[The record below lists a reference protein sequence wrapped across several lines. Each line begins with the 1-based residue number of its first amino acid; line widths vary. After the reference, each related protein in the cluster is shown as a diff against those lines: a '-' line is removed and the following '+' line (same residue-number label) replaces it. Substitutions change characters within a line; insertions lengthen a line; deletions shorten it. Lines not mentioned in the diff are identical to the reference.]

1 MQIVTANHKLIMR
14 ITFFIIISV
23 LTTSCQSSTQ
33 TDRIDSNTGYTLE
46 EAFPGI
52 NIPNP
57 VELTSPDDG
66 TQRIFVIAQKGA
78 IHVFPNQSNVTAT
91 KTFLDISKQV
101 AYGGEM
107 GLLGLTFHPD
117 FTNNGFFYV
126 NYTKDNPRETVISR
140 FTVDPQDADKADPNS
155 ELILLKFEQPYGNHN
170 GGGIKFG
177 PDGFLYITV
186 GDGGSGGDPQN
197 HGQNQSTLL
206 GTILRIDVNQTNGNR
221 NYGIPN
227 DNPFRG
233 NTNDYREEIYAYG
246 LRNAWRFSFD
256 NETNRLYAG
265 DVGQNKIEEIN
276 IIENG
281 GNYGWRIMEGE
292 DCFKPERDCNTTG
305 LVKPIHQYLQ
315 ASGAGRSVTGGYV
328 YRGNGF
334 SDLQGQ
340 YIYGD
345 YQSGNIWVLKSDGN
359 KVTSNDLLMSTRIL
373 ISSFGEDSNKELYVL
388 SHADGKIFKIA
399 RKQQ

>member
-1 MQIVTANHKLIMR
+1 MR

-206 GTILRIDVNQTNGNR
+206 GT
-221 NYGIPN
+221 
-227 DNPFRG
+227 
-233 NTNDYREEIYAYG
+233 
-246 LRNAWRFSFD
+246 
-256 NETNRLYAG
+256 
-265 DVGQNKIEEIN
+265 
-276 IIENG
+276 
-281 GNYGWRIMEGE
+281 M
-292 DCFKPERDCNTTG
+292 
-305 LVKPIHQYLQ
+305 
-315 ASGAGRSVTGGYV
+315 
-328 YRGNGF
+328 
-334 SDLQGQ
+334 
-340 YIYGD
+340 
-345 YQSGNIWVLKSDGN
+345 
-359 KVTSNDLLMSTRIL
+359 
-373 ISSFGEDSNKELYVL
+373 
-388 SHADGKIFKIA
+388 
-399 RKQQ
+399 